1 MSKKVRV
8 GEMFKT
14 ENSDKKKFSNEQPY
28 YLAVMVKYK
37 VEGKWKKRNLL
48 FTKSEMDRA
57 ADRAVK
63 QVEGHLE
70 QSLISKLLD

>member
-14 ENSDKKKFSNEQPY
+14 ENFDKKKFSNENPY

-37 VEGKWKKRNLL
+37 VDGKWRKRNLL

-57 ADRAVK
+57 ADRANK
-63 QVEGHLE
+63 QVEGKLE
-70 QSLISKLLD
+70 QSLISKILD

>member
-1 MSKKVRV
+1 M
-8 GEMFKT
+8 
-14 ENSDKKKFSNEQPY
+14 ENADKKKFSNELPY

-63 QVEGHLE
+63 QQEGHFE
-70 QSLISKLLD
+70 QSLVSKLLD

>member
-14 ENSDKKKFSNEQPY
+14 ENLDKKKFSTEQPY

-37 VEGKWKKRNLL
+37 VDGKWKKRSLL

-57 ADRAVK
+57 ADRANK
-63 QVEGHLE
+63 QVEGKLE
-70 QSLISKLLD
+70 QSLISKILD